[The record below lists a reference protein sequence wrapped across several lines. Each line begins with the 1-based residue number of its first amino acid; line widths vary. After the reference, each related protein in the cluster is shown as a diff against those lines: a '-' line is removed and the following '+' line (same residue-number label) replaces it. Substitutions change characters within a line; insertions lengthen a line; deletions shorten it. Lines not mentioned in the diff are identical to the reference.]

1 MCICAYLPQSI
12 CRENPRHKKCENL
25 HLKQSWRPSYDFYW
39 FLELLCLG
47 CFGAVLKWSCAW
59 YCASVSNTC
68 STSKFVDLGSWKPT
82 ALVLFRHTS
91 WYYVILTLS
100 ASLHF
105 KRQYSSFAYLWQMRI
120 PLESFGSA
128 SVAKLPWSPTSK
140 SMSCK
145 LSCIQ
150 GRSQDHKRNGRLDLK
165 KENKKGWTRLDDVWS
180 GTCET
185 GLGLCMFTVLDTR
198 VQLPSEE
205 SVAV

>member
-25 HLKQSWRPSYDFYW
+25 HLKQRPLASIVC

-47 CFGAVLKWSCAW
+47 CFGAVLKRSCAW

-105 KRQYSSFAYLWQMRI
+105 KHLQTAVLIICI
-120 PLESFGSA
+120 PLANAHTFGSA

-145 LSCIQ
+145 LSSIQ

-185 GLGLCMFTVLDTR
+185 GLYRFVHVHSFRYSCPASF
-198 VQLPSEE
+198 
-205 SVAV
+205 